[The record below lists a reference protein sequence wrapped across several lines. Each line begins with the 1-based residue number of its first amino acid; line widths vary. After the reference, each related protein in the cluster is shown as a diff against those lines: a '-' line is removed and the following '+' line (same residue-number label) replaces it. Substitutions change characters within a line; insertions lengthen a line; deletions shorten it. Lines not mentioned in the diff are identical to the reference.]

1 MTPMWF
7 KSIKTRMLLL
17 IVIIMVVTL
26 VATVVF
32 TMKDFEKAIQDAGR
46 ESAKNI
52 MRLVMLDI
60 DNEYKGLQFYKQSVL
75 EERRE
80 QLKNVTAVVFSALKD
95 FYRTS
100 RKGLLSRKKAQK
112 LALNWI
118 KDIRYGNDD
127 YFFVYNTQMVAISH
141 PDPKFMGKSLKNW
154 RDIKGNYVIRT
165 LNEIALSQGSGFYR
179 YWWKRLEGEVPV
191 EKLAYVRYF
200 PQWQWIIGTGVYIDD
215 IEVQVQKKL
224 KGILAD
230 LTETFNKIKIAKTGY
245 VFLFNGKQ
253 QMLVNPG
260 LPMIELASLKDRD
273 EIMKGLMQA
282 AKQPDRPFK
291 YTLATASGAPRAKE
305 AYVNYFAPLDWY
317 VACSIFTDEIY
328 LPARRLAMKQIFLV
342 ALIGLVSIVVAYL
355 LVDRISRPLKRLTA
369 YAKDLPSRDF
379 TTAAEPEA
387 HVPGLYRGYRDEVG
401 RLAASFDFMEKSL
414 RTHIQEL
421 IVTTAAKERIDS
433 ELKIARDIQ
442 MNILPK
448 VFPPFPD
455 RTDFDIYAVIEPA
468 REVGGDFYDFFLLDD
483 QHLCFVIGDVSD
495 KGVPASLYMAVTK
508 TLIKAVA
515 EQGPPPGGILTRV
528 NQELAADNP
537 SSMFVSVFLGM
548 LHTATG
554 RVFFANGG
562 HNPPVV
568 MRASGEVHY
577 LPLSGA
583 PVVGALE
590 NSTYK
595 TEELILSPGDSLF
608 LYTDGVTE
616 AVNQQGEFFSEERLR
631 AILGTLPGTS
641 ASATVAAVQE
651 RVHEFAARISPSD
664 DITMLMMQFRGGG
677 SGS

>member
-1 MTPMWF
+1 MWF

-32 TMKDFEKAIQDAGR
+32 TMRDFEKAIQDAGQ

-80 QLKNVTAVVFSALKD
+80 QLKNVTAVVFSGLKG
-95 FYRTS
+95 FYRIS

-118 KDIRYGNDD
+118 KAIRYGNDD
-127 YFFVYNTQMVAISH
+127 YFFVYNTRMVAISH
-141 PDPKFMGKSLKNW
+141 PDPKFMGKLLIDW

-165 LNEIALSQGSGFYR
+165 IKKIALSQGSGFYR
-179 YWWKRLEGEVPV
+179 YWWKRLQGEVPV

-200 PQWQWIIGTGVYIDD
+200 SEWRWIIGTGVYIDD
-215 IEVQVQKKL
+215 IEAQVQRKL
-224 KGILAD
+224 KEILAN
-230 LTETFNKIKIAKTGY
+230 LTETFGKIKIAKTGY

-253 QMLVNPG
+253 QMLINPG
-260 LPMIELASLKDRD
+260 LPMIELAGLKDR
-273 EIMKGLMQA
+273 EKIMKGLMQA
-282 AKQPDRPFK
+282 ARQPNRPFK
-291 YTLATASGAPRAKE
+291 YTLATASGVPRAKE

-317 VACSIFTDEIY
+317 VACSIFTDELH
-328 LPARRLAMKQIFLV
+328 LPARRLAIKQIFLV
-342 ALIGLVSIVVAYL
+342 VLICLVSIAVAYL
-355 LVDRISRPLKRLTA
+355 LVDRISRPLKSLTA

-379 TTAAEPEA
+379 TAPTEPDVG
-387 HVPGLYRGYRDEVG
+387 VPGLYRGYRDEVG
-401 RLAASFDFMEKSL
+401 RLAAAFDFMEKSL
-414 RTHIQEL
+414 RTNIQEL

-442 MNILPK
+442 MSILPK

-515 EQGPPPGGILTRV
+515 EQGHSPGRILTRV
-528 NQELAADNP
+528 NQELAADNR
-537 SSMFVSVFLGM
+537 STMFASVFLGM

-554 RVFFANGG
+554 RVLYANGG

-568 MRASGEVHY
+568 MRAAGEVHF
-577 LPLSGA
+577 LSLSNGTII
-583 PVVGALE
+583 GALE
-590 NSTYK
+590 SSTYK
-595 TEELILSPGDSLF
+595 TEELVLSFGDSLF

-616 AVNQQGEFFSEERLR
+616 AVNREGEFFSEERLQDL
-631 AILGTLPGTS
+631 LGALPGNS
-641 ASATVAAVQE
+641 APATVAAVKDG
-651 RVHEFAARISPSD
+651 VHEFAARIPQSD
-664 DITMLMMQFRGGG
+664 DITMLMVQFRG
-677 SGS
+677 SGLSS